1 MSNKVKVAVYTLG
14 DLMTN
19 CYCLCDCNEALLI
32 DPGSPSQE
40 LVEFLTSRKLNL
52 RYIINTH
59 GHIDHIRGND
69 FFKDYFS
76 SVKIIIYETDMAYL
90 NHTNLNISTDFSTLS
105 IAEPDILFE
114 EKRTFELFDEGFT
127 FIIAQATPGSMCLSF
142 PNQKWLFCGDT
153 LFADR

>member
-90 NHTNLNISTDFSTLS
+90 NHPNLNLSTDFSQ
-105 IAEPDILFE
+105 PY
-114 EKRTFELFDEGFT
+114 R
-127 FIIAQATPGSMCLSF
+127 
-142 PNQKWLFCGDT
+142 
-153 LFADR
+153 